1 VKNKSLLISIA
12 FCLCFNLSKSQS
24 NRMLQAQADAAM
36 VNKDWFTAAQNYNKL
51 WFRDSSEI
59 SLQYNYAEAS
69 RLNFDIDLALRL
81 YNKVVLIDNGK
92 KYPLTFYWMGQML
105 KSKGQYKDAKKWFT
119 KFSKIKKKYPKLNF
133 DYYLKRSLIEIEACD
148 LAQLLIKNP
157 VRPKLEHLDT
167 NINSKVS
174 EYAAFE
180 KDSTLY
186 FSSLKNPAKK
196 DVNDVSFN
204 KIYKSDMKNMKW
216 QKVKAL
222 DTNINATYLHNAN
235 TCFSSDYKQMIVSRC
250 KAKNA
255 SEYNCEL
262 YLSNY
267 VNNKWQPLE
276 RMPEPLNQKGVNTS
290 QPSFGEINGK
300 TVLFFASNRAGGEGA
315 LDIWYSFKNA
325 DGTYGEPVNAGK
337 KINTPDDEIT
347 PWYVNE
353 RNTLYFSSTYHKG
366 LGGFDIF
373 KSEFVKD
380 SAFAEPQNAGYP
392 INSSYNDI
400 YYSVNKSRDRAYLS
414 SNRIGSYFENK
425 LNCCNDIYRFSIE
438 PLSLPPAP
446 IDTMEML
453 TGQMKLLVP
462 LTLYFHN
469 DEPDPK
475 TKNITTTKN
484 YETTYNEYKVLVP
497 QYVKEYPKGL
507 DGDVKEKAL
516 NRVENFFTD
525 SVDAGM
531 EDLRKFSELLE
542 KVLLK
547 GETVKITMKG
557 YCSPLAS
564 TDYNVNLAKRRISS
578 LRNYFTETKNGWFVK
593 YFDNKTEGEGK
604 IIFEDVDIGELP
616 ASKVSDDLKDKRN
629 SVYNPSAAS
638 ERKIQ
643 IIAVSFGS

>member
-1 VKNKSLLISIA
+1 MA
-12 FCLCFNLSKSQS
+12 
-24 NRMLQAQADAAM
+24 
-36 VNKDWFTAAQNYNKL
+36 NKDWYSAAQSYNRL
-51 WFRDSSEI
+51 FFRDSSDI
-59 SLQYNYAEAS
+59 GLQYNYAEAS

-81 YNKVVLIDNGK
+81 YNKVAYVDNGK
-92 KYPLTFYWMGQML
+92 KYPLSFYWIGQLL
-105 KSKGQYKDAKKWFT
+105 KSKGQYKESKKWFT
-119 KFSKIKKKYPKLNF
+119 KFSKIKKKSSRINF
-133 DYYLKRSLIEIEACD
+133 EYYTKKSLLEIDACD
-148 LAQLLIKNP
+148 LSQLLIKSPTNS
-157 VRPKLEHLDT
+157 KIEHLDT

-196 DVNDVSFN
+196 DANDVSFN
-204 KIYKSDMKNMKW
+204 KIYKSSMKNMKW

-235 TCFSSDYKQMIVSRC
+235 TCFSNDYKQMIVSRC
-250 KAKNA
+250 KPKNA
-255 SEYNCEL
+255 SEYICEL
-262 YLSNY
+262 FMSYY
-267 VNNKWQPLE
+267 INNKWQPLE
-276 RMPEPLNQKGVNTS
+276 PIPEPINQKGVNTT

-300 TVLFFASNRAGGEGA
+300 QVLFFASNRAGGEGN
-315 LDIWYSFKNA
+315 LDIWYCVKNS
-325 DGTYGEPVNAGK
+325 DGAFEQPKNAGK
-337 KINTPDDEIT
+337 KVNTPDDDIT

-353 RNTLYFSSTYHKG
+353 INTLFFSSTYHKG

-373 KSEFVKD
+373 KSEFKD
-380 SAFAEPQNAGYP
+380 SVFLEPQNAGYP

-400 YYSVNKSRDRAYLS
+400 YYSVNKSRNRAYLS
-414 SNRIGSYFENK
+414 SNRVGSYFENK
-425 LNCCNDIYRFSIE
+425 LNCCNDIYRFTID
-438 PLSLPPAP
+438 PLNVPTLPL
-446 IDTMEML
+446 DTMEMVR
-453 TGQMKLLVP
+453 GQMKLLCP

-497 QYVKEYPKGL
+497 QYVTEFPKGL
-507 DGDVKEKAL
+507 EGEIKEKAT
-516 NRVENFFTD
+516 NKIENFFTD

-531 EDLRKFSELLE
+531 EDLRKFSDLLV

-578 LRNYFTETKNGWFVK
+578 LRNYFTETKNGFFVK
-593 YFDNKTEGEGK
+593 YFNNQSPGEGK
-604 IIFEDVDIGELP
+604 IIFEDVEIGELI

-643 IIAVSFGS
+643 IIAVSFGN